1 MGQNCCGT
9 DDHDYKINIMSREV
23 SLLDSNR
30 LTPTKQRSPMRREL
44 QMTNIKKFLKKYS
57 VKELHFFNGHSNL
70 TESYLCER
78 KGSEETSSSPLK
90 RGITTVANNENKRI
104 IVALKATQNDLA
116 KVQEKVD
123 KLCNLNDNQMSF

>member
-1 MGQNCCGT
+1 
-9 DDHDYKINIMSREV
+9 
-23 SLLDSNR
+23 
-30 LTPTKQRSPMRREL
+30 
-44 QMTNIKKFLKKYS
+44 MTNIKKFLKKYS